1 MLDVN
6 GETATETK
14 PTTTMGANDDSRVVG
29 NLGDLDAI
37 CRELSMAVESGE
49 AVGGG
54 ILAVRGRDNDMCNA
68 GTSKVAMY
76 CECGQILRTIDDGGH
91 VRTACCNRIIL
102 GCCGDL

>member
-1 MLDVN
+1 MAI
-6 GETATETK
+6 TI
-14 PTTTMGANDDSRVVG
+14 MGARDDSRVV
-29 NLGDLDAI
+29 DYVVDFDAL
-37 CRELSMAVESGE
+37 CGELSVAVEPGE

-54 ILAVRGRDNDMCNA
+54 VLDVRGRDNYLCNA
-68 GTSKVAMY
+68 GTSQVV

>member
-1 MLDVN
+1 
-6 GETATETK
+6 
-14 PTTTMGANDDSRVVG
+14 MGAKDDASMVG
-29 NLGDLDAI
+29 DVDDLGAL
-37 CRELSMAVESGE
+37 CRELNMAFESRE

-54 ILAVRGRDNDMCNA
+54 VLDVRGRDNDLCNA
-68 GTSKVAMY
+68 GASKVAMY